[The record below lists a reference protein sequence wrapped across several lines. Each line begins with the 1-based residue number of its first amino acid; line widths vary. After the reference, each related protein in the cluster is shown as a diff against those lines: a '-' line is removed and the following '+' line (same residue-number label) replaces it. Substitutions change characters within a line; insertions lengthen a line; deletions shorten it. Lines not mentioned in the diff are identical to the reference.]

1 MVDSAPNLAKQKG
14 HPGFTP
20 GGLFTSLPEGDSGS
34 ALLAIEC
41 DRRGK
46 VPPWAE
52 TGGIEF

>member
-20 GGLFTSLPEGDSGS
+20 GGLFTSLPEGTRVPRGW
-34 ALLAIEC
+34 LLNAIDAE
-41 DRRGK
+41 RFR
-46 VPPWAE
+46 PWAE